1 MSTEPIDI
9 DALVEDLQDALADRQ
24 KNMKGGGALYSRA
37 IFGLVYLSHELTRA
51 RECIEKV
58 RTLVDNPKD
67 AHYPILIRGDVHDI
81 LADYDKGI
89 I

>member
-1 MSTEPIDI
+1 MNTAPIDI
-9 DALVEDLQDALADRQ
+9 DALITDGRDPKLDYEKRFTTRVMLADT
-24 KNMKGGGALYSRA
+24 LEST
-37 IFGLVYLSHELTRA
+37 VTELDRA

-81 LADYDKGI
+81 LAAYDKGSSDV
-89 I
+89 